1 MVTAAKPLAPPY
13 DEWLDSDPPL
23 ETHRANSERLRRRS
37 AKSLSE
43 GERLSS
49 SEEIWGAAAQGVK
62 AIARRRGW
70 PHHSHDALR
79 VIANYLGKLVDDDNI
94 GPLFSDLESL
104 HRNFYDDR
112 LSVQQI
118 ETARRR
124 LSRFKALLRDAD
136 GAIPDGVAPPDD
148 PEYERRARAY
158 LRKWHR
164 RAPARPGASASGG

>member
-1 MVTAAKPLAPPY
+1 MSGRRPFSRLTKDFTPEDWEWVEAKKA
-13 DEWLDSDPPL
+13 E
-23 ETHRANSERLRRRS
+23 RRS

-49 SEEIWGAAAQGVK
+49 SEEIWGAAAQAVK

-124 LSRFKALLRDAD
+124 LSRFKTLLRDAD
-136 GAIPDGVAPPDD
+136 GAVPDGAAPPDD
-148 PEYERRARAY
+148 PECERRARAY
-158 LRKWHR
+158 LRRRHR
-164 RAPARPGASASGG
+164 RAPAAGA